1 MGDIVIRGMQHK
13 DIDQIVNIERVCF
26 SLPWSKESFEN
37 ELKNEFAYYQCAEED
52 GKIAGFMGM
61 WRIIDEC
68 HITNVDVL
76 PEYRN
81 QGIAGLLISKMIEIC
96 KCSEITTMTLEVRV
110 SNIPAINLYKKF
122 GFFSVG
128 KRPNYYSK
136 PFEDALIMWK
146 ETARCPEMP

>member
-13 DIDQIVNIERVCF
+13 DIGQIINIEKICF
-26 SLPWSKESFEN
+26 SLPWSKESFEH
-37 ELKNEFAYYQCAEED
+37 ELKNEFAYYQVAEQE
-52 GKIAGFMGM
+52 GNISGFMGM

-68 HITNVDVL
+68 HITNVAVL

-81 QGIAGLLISKMIEIC
+81 KGIGKMLINKMIEIC

-128 KRPNYYSK
+128 KRPNYYAK
-136 PFEDALIMWK
+136 PVEDALIMWK
-146 ETARCPEMP
+146 QID